1 MGFSKLGLSHNILS
15 ALTAMG
21 FKTPT
26 PIQTQGI
33 PLLLQ
38 GEDLIG
44 QAQTGTG
51 KTAAFGICILERLA
65 LTPVKKGKVRA
76 LILAPTRELA
86 IQIAGEIGKIGAQWL
101 T

>member
-1 MGFSKLGLSHNILS
+1 MGFSKLGLSHNIQS

-26 PIQTQGI
+26 PIQQQGI

-51 KTAAFGICILERLA
+51 KTAAFGICILEKIA
-65 LTPVKKGKVRA
+65 LTPAKKGKVRS
-76 LILAPTRELA
+76 LILAPRASLRCRLQA
-86 IQIAGEIGKIGAQWL
+86 R
-101 T
+101 